1 MLDLFDKAIT
11 TLLFA
16 LDFIVPRFI
25 TEDVALR
32 YVGNPVMSSFSE
44 WGDYEISCSLD
55 DVQPGEE
62 FDGIG
67 SVDAFQFLGFGLT
80 YRVGNF
86 RPFVNPHGVGHGA

>member
-1 MLDLFDKAIT
+1 MVDLFDKAIT

-44 WGDYEISCSLD
+44 WGDYEIACSLA

-67 SVDAFQFLGFGLT
+67 SVDAFQFLGFGMA

-86 RPFVNPHGVGHGA
+86 RPFKNPHGAKNG

>member
-1 MLDLFDKAIT
+1 MVDLFDRAIT

-32 YVGNPVMSSFSE
+32 YVGDPVTSNWSE
-44 WGDYEISCSLD
+44 WRDYEIACSLA

-80 YRVGNF
+80 YRVWNF
-86 RPFVNPHGVGHGA
+86 RPFVNPHWVGHGA

>member
-1 MLDLFDKAIT
+1 MVDLFDKAIT

-44 WGDYEISCSLD
+44 WGDYEIACSMD

-67 SVDAFQFLGFGLT
+67 SVDAFQFIGFGLT
-80 YRVGNF
+80 HRVGNF
-86 RPFVNPHGVGHGA
+86 RPFVNPHEVGHG

>member
-1 MLDLFDKAIT
+1 MVDLFDKAIT

-32 YVGNPVMSSFSE
+32 YVGDPVAPNMSE
-44 WGDYEISCSLD
+44 WGDYEIACSLA

-67 SVDAFQFLGFGLT
+67 SVDAFQFIGFGLV

-86 RPFVNPHGVGHGA
+86 RPFKNPHEVGHG

>member
-16 LDFIVPRFI
+16 LDFIVPRLI

-32 YVGNPVMSSFSE
+32 YVGDPVTSNWSE
-44 WGDYEISCSLD
+44 WGDYEIACSLA

-86 RPFVNPHGVGHGA
+86 RPFKNPHGAKNG

>member
-1 MLDLFDKAIT
+1 MLDLLTKAKESALFVLD
-11 TLLFA
+11 LL
-16 LDFIVPRFI
+16 IPRFI

-32 YVGNPVMSSFSE
+32 YVGDPVASNWSE
-44 WGDYEISCSLD
+44 WGDYEIACSLA

-67 SVDAFQFLGFGLT
+67 SVDAFQFLGFGMA

-86 RPFVNPHGVGHGA
+86 RPFKNPHGAKNG

>member
-1 MLDLFDKAIT
+1 VLDLFDKVIT

-44 WGDYEISCSLD
+44 WGDYEIACSMD

-86 RPFVNPHGVGHGA
+86 RPFKNPHGAKNG